1 MASSATAVCA
11 APADYGELFILY
23 GPEIRRVVRRK
34 LGALAVPED
43 VDDGVAYILQ
53 QFIKNDVIGQ
63 YRPGFINNYNHKP
76 TTFKAFIMAKV
87 AQYCLGLAKTLYRRE
102 GRETLTLDVPAGD
115 GGDMTL
121 GDLTSPT
128 YDTYPSVAE
137 DSPLRDALAARAP
150 RQVLDM
156 FDALNEQVMD
166 GKVASADAVYRR
178 LGMTRPEAA
187 AWFGQLQEVLT
198 EVSAAPVPSPAPAC
212 EPLPPQGDPETV
224 AWFEDLRVMA
234 GTGFLVGG
242 LLLSER
248 EVRDAVT
255 ALKAAGSNTVLP
267 AWRKAGHRLAGAGK
281 TWYLE
286 FAGKVME
293 QFPAL
298 RTPKGGHFEGGHFGR
313 VKNALIYGLQCL
325 IGEAPDILP
334 VPEPVQRPEPKPAP
348 AVVVPETAPLTDQE
362 EALWAQLETAIARLP
377 GFAGERAEAAFEAV
391 RLLAVT

>member
-11 APADYGELFILY
+11 APADYGDLFILY

-34 LGALAVPED
+34 LGALAGPED

-63 YRPGFINNYNHKP
+63 YIPGYINDYNHKP

-87 AQYCLGLAKTLYRRE
+87 PLYCQGLAKTLYRRE
-102 GRETLTLDVPAGD
+102 GRETLTLDAPAGD
-115 GGDMTL
+115 SGEMTR
-121 GDLTSPT
+121 GDLAAPV
-128 YDTYPSVAE
+128 YDAYPSVAE

-150 RQVLDM
+150 RQVVDM

-198 EVSAAPVPSPAPAC
+198 EVTAAPAPAPVR
-212 EPLPPQGDPETV
+212 EPLPPQGDPETA

-234 GTGFLVGG
+234 GAGFLVGG
-242 LLLSER
+242 LLLSEQ
-248 EVRDAVT
+248 EVRAAVT
-255 ALKAAGSNTVLP
+255 ALKAGSSNTVLP
-267 AWRKAGHRLAGAGK
+267 AWRRAGHRLAGQGK
-281 TWYLE
+281 TWYLA
-286 FAGKVME
+286 FADTVMRE
-293 QFPAL
+293 YPAL

-325 IGEAPDILP
+325 IGEAPEILP
-334 VPEPVQRPEPKPAP
+334 VPEPARRPEPEPVPA
-348 AVVVPETAPLTDQE
+348 ALVPEAAPLTAQE
-362 EALWAQLETAIARLP
+362 EALWTQLGAAISKLP
-377 GFAGERAEAAFEAV
+377 GFSGEKAEADFEAV